1 MRQYL
6 ALLKDSFREA
16 LASRVLAFTLAGIVL
31 ILALLAP
38 FGLSRNIST
47 TLRITEV
54 SYPERLYG
62 HLANALRTKKGAS
75 EDSDNEAA
83 TKQTVTEKA
92 AAHLVT
98 FMSEEQ
104 KKPFLQTDPN
114 QSSRSAGRRQMSA
127 LLNHLMRKEGFY
139 DESAFADVRA
149 SEELQELLDKGD
161 LSETEAAR
169 RNVLLTAA
177 AFPRSIRLVDS
188 TAYSIYYG
196 TAEMFGPLPIPPS
209 QFEEL
214 FDQIVVWVTGLFLGF
229 FGVFGCV
236 LVSASLIPRTFAQ
249 GEIALLLSKPVSRA
263 GLFLMKFFGGCIFT
277 LLYST
282 VLVSG
287 FVLLLGFRMGI
298 WRPQLM
304 YCIVVYLFLFMI
316 YYSICAVAG
325 AIWKNSMVAV
335 VVTVVAALG
344 LGILNFTHDTQQ
356 DMIRRAA
363 IRQLVPIG
371 DTVLM
376 TDGEHNTWIQ
386 PEGAGFWKQTFSSPS
401 NRRSRTT
408 GIAPVYDSANERVL
422 ALRQTAARFG
432 GGEASEL
439 VSVSRE
445 DAWEPTSLAR
455 VPEWCPSVFLTSQN
469 RVVLPGRTGIYEY
482 VGQSDDDRR
491 ASQFFNNLSG
501 GLFGGSRNAFQSIHS
516 DDLPEL
522 DVGFSVAMNTN
533 DDSLVTFS
541 RGQLTRLVLSE
552 DGKYQ
557 VSGTWNTD
565 EERVGVVSSGG
576 ATTIVG
582 LDDGRLLAFDS
593 ESLEFVAEYQLPEGV
608 MARTAHA
615 SSQGLHLIVTH
626 EDTVIQ
632 FRQADNSFDEWSNSR
647 MRRCTAIQFAKD
659 GSFYAAS
666 DRRVIRHF
674 AASGE
679 VSDQEWGDSSSL
691 LYQLYD
697 YAIHP
702 VYTVVPKTSEL
713 DAFANYILTGEK
725 TIYLDQDQPFWTRI
739 FNPDM
744 KQARRVFEPVKTI
757 RDNLIFVAVLL
768 SIGCFYIARSDY

>member
-1 MRQYL
+1 
-6 ALLKDSFREA
+6 
-16 LASRVLAFTLAGIVL
+16 
-31 ILALLAP
+31 
-38 FGLSRNIST
+38 
-47 TLRITEV
+47 
-54 SYPERLYG
+54 
-62 HLANALRTKKGAS
+62 
-75 EDSDNEAA
+75 
-83 TKQTVTEKA
+83 
-92 AAHLVT
+92 
-98 FMSEEQ
+98 
-104 KKPFLQTDPN
+104 
-114 QSSRSAGRRQMSA
+114 
-127 LLNHLMRKEGFY
+127 
-139 DESAFADVRA
+139 DVRA

-408 GIAPVYDSANERVL
+408 GIAP
-422 ALRQTAARFG
+422 
-432 GGEASEL
+432 
-439 VSVSRE
+439 
-445 DAWEPTSLAR
+445 
-455 VPEWCPSVFLTSQN
+455 
-469 RVVLPGRTGIYEY
+469 
-482 VGQSDDDRR
+482 
-491 ASQFFNNLSG
+491 
-501 GLFGGSRNAFQSIHS
+501 
-516 DDLPEL
+516 
-522 DVGFSVAMNTN
+522 
-533 DDSLVTFS
+533 
-541 RGQLTRLVLSE
+541 
-552 DGKYQ
+552 
-557 VSGTWNTD
+557 
-565 EERVGVVSSGG
+565 
-576 ATTIVG
+576 
-582 LDDGRLLAFDS
+582 
-593 ESLEFVAEYQLPEGV
+593 
-608 MARTAHA
+608 
-615 SSQGLHLIVTH
+615 
-626 EDTVIQ
+626 
-632 FRQADNSFDEWSNSR
+632 
-647 MRRCTAIQFAKD
+647 
-659 GSFYAAS
+659 
-666 DRRVIRHF
+666 
-674 AASGE
+674 
-679 VSDQEWGDSSSL
+679 
-691 LYQLYD
+691 
-697 YAIHP
+697 
-702 VYTVVPKTSEL
+702 
-713 DAFANYILTGEK
+713 
-725 TIYLDQDQPFWTRI
+725 
-739 FNPDM
+739 
-744 KQARRVFEPVKTI
+744 
-757 RDNLIFVAVLL
+757 
-768 SIGCFYIARSDY
+768 